1 MPGPYAT
8 VGTASAAVR
17 ARRPWRTRRP
27 PIGLN
32 QATSHGRRTLTGDKP
47 SATSGKPSVATTW
60 PSAPVWS
67 EPSMPPYR
75 RVERSIG
82 AGGGGANAVH
92 FAPLC
97 EEFIAVDVAAELAE
111 CARQVAASATP
122 P

>member
-1 MPGPYAT
+1 MPGLYAT

-47 SATSGKPSVATTW
+47 SA
-60 PSAPVWS
+60 
-67 EPSMPPYR
+67 
-75 RVERSIG
+75 
-82 AGGGGANAVH
+82 
-92 FAPLC
+92 PLC
-97 EEFIAVDVAAELAE
+97 EEFIAVDVATELAE
-111 CARQVAASATP
+111 CDRQVAASATP